1 MVPPQLTARPGHT
14 SIEIDRT
21 LSLRISIIVPVL
33 NEQAVVAAAIER
45 AWTAG
50 ADEVILS
57 DGGSSDGTIEVAQQ
71 ANCQFVSVEPGRA
84 SQMNAG
90 AAIASGDVLLFM
102 HADNWL
108 PERGCDQIRE
118 SMEHSDFTW
127 GGFEQQ
133 IEDQGFLFRLI
144 ERGNL
149 MRGKYQSLVYGDQGL
164 FVSRELFDSLG
175 GFTIMPLME
184 DFELSQRLAS
194 HGRPALLPGPIHVS
208 ARRWKAKGLARQT
221 LRNWAITGAYR
232 LGVSADRLAAWYNA

>member
-1 MVPPQLTARPGHT
+1 MK
-14 SIEIDRT
+14 
-21 LSLRISIIVPVL
+21 ISVIIPLL
-33 NEQAVVAAAIER
+33 NEQAVVGVAIER
-45 AWTAG
+45 AWAAG

-57 DGGSSDGTIEVAQQ
+57 DGGSTDGTIDAAQQ
-71 ANCQFVSVEPGRA
+71 ANCHLLSAEPGRA

-90 AAIASGDVLLFM
+90 AAVATGDVLLFM

-108 PERGCDQIRE
+108 PERGCDQILDA
-118 SMEHSDFTW
+118 MEHSDVRW
-127 GGFEQQ
+127 GGFEQR

-164 FVSRELFDSLG
+164 FVARDLFNSLG

-184 DFELSQRLAS
+184 DFEMSQRLAS